1 MDETISTIGQDSPE
15 SLLAEAY
22 RTLGYNDGS
31 LLEAA
36 SAPEPNTPEIGEWL
50 EKGDWLALANK
61 IGAEKVFFVNNDP
74 VILFCKFDDAQDEE
88 KLINAFRQAWC
99 MARPTCLFIALP
111 GDLRVYSL
119 NQSPARNSE
128 EWNQITPLAVA
139 QRATEVA
146 EKLNAFRREEVE
158 SGRLFADKH
167 FGDIDARADR
177 CFIRDLK
184 NVRKVLLNTGLLP
197 KYAHALIGRSIFVR
211 YLEDRKV
218 LTPKY
223 FEHVTDGHLDW
234 QKLLSEAPDKR
245 DLTLD
250 LGKRR
255 YHNVLLSKGFT
266 YALFNRLSLDFNGDM
281 FPRDV
286 DEENAVDDQRHL
298 LPLRQ
303 FLLGEGDSDQLS
315 LFFWAYDFEIIPV
328 ELISSIYEEFYHH
341 GSEGEDDKGTHYTPT
356 VLVDYVLSRVLT
368 KERLDRDAK
377 ILDPA
382 CGSGIFLV
390 EAFRRI
396 VRHRVQQR
404 EGRMLSPPELR
415 HILRDQITGIEL
427 NSEATR
433 VAAFSLYLALMH
445 YQDPPDILAH
455 KRLPN
460 LIYEKNQPKDDDH
473 YAILHS
479 ANTFSLTAE
488 EAVVLRTRLEKHKRF
503 VGRARV
509 QWLLDT
515 NLTLNLCLNHYD
527 VIVGNPPWDEAS
539 DQQEETES
547 RVPDSLLAIRWAEV
561 FQRPVGEHS
570 YSQLFLYRALSL
582 AKEDG
587 AIGLLV
593 HSSVIFNQRSTSR
606 KFRKVWLSESVLQ
619 EVVNFVHVRKLFFD
633 KAIAPFVFLHFT
645 PRSHGRWEDS
655 RFIYTSARHTKP
667 MEQLRAVILSNAD
680 RRIVRQGDVMNR
692 EYLWKTYWWGSH
704 RDSALL
710 AYLDEQQTL
719 QELLPGNDPKPGY
732 GFQFGGEIPGST
744 LSSMRP
750 LKSRNLR
757 FYGPLKQEWFEKAPE
772 GVKRQPDERIYQGQ
786 RLLVVEGAKA
796 GFGICAR
803 LEYDNFSH
811 RHTIYS
817 VPLPSLPEWQAKIVL
832 GVLWSSLGRYRLF
845 MTSGNWGT
853 WYDKFVSGD
862 ILSIPVKI
870 PFSENSVTRRVV
882 ESVDS
887 IRSLE
892 TTQELRDAE
901 AVKTAPLSLYLERL
915 NEAVFDLFE
924 LSESDRD
931 LVRDF
936 IDYNYD
942 LFEKGP
948 KSLAL
953 CRANSS
959 LEIFQGTIDNLSQR
973 APLEQLE
980 GYLYSFLQVWNREL
994 QPGGEF
1000 HWRLIQPTNIPML
1013 AVLFTTQ
1020 EKYAGDFG
1028 PANDVDEWEQVLAK
1042 CDVALQ
1048 APVSRRVYLDGIIRA
1063 VSDTFILIVKR
1074 DERRLWTRSM
1084 AREDAEATL
1093 LQAVNLQEQAQFA

>member
-1 MDETISTIGQDSPE
+1 MNDTNSIVTKDS
-15 SLLAEAY
+15 AE
-22 RTLGYNDGS
+22 S

-36 SAPEPNTPEIGEWL
+36 YKTLGYNEGSLLLAGSSPKPQTLEIDEWL
-50 EKGDWLALANK
+50 EKGDWLALASK

-74 VILFCKFDDAQDEE
+74 VIVFCKFDDGQDEG

-111 GDLRVYSL
+111 VELRVYSL
-119 NQSPARNSE
+119 NQPPARNSE
-128 EWNQITPLAVA
+128 EWSHITPLAVA

-146 EKLNAFRREEVE
+146 QKLNSFRREEVE
-158 SGRLFADKH
+158 SGRLFADEY

-177 CFIRDLK
+177 RFIRDLK
-184 NVRKVLLNTGLLP
+184 NVRKVLLDTQLP
-197 KYAHALIGRSIFVR
+197 QKYVHALIGRSIFVR

-218 LTPKY
+218 LTPQY
-223 FEHVTDGHLDW
+223 FERLADGHPEW
-234 QKLLSEAPDKR
+234 QKLLSAVPEKPD
-245 DLTLD
+245 LSID

-255 YHNVLLSKGFT
+255 YQNVLLNKKFT
-266 YALFNRLSLDFNGDM
+266 YALFNQLSLDFNGDM

-286 DEENAVDDQRHL
+286 EEEDAVDDQQHL

-303 FLLGEGDSDQLS
+303 FLLGEGDSAQLN

-328 ELISSIYEEFYHH
+328 ELISSIYEEFYHQ
-341 GSEGEDDKGTHYTPT
+341 GTQDEDDKGTHYTPT
-356 VLVDYVLSRVLT
+356 VLVDYVLFSLLT
-368 KERLDRDAK
+368 KERLDRDVK

-396 VRHRVQQR
+396 VRHRVQQC
-404 EGRMLSPPELR
+404 EGRMLSPTELR

-445 YQDPPDILAH
+445 YQDPPHIQAN

-460 LIYEKNQPKDDDH
+460 LIYETNQPRDEEH
-473 YAILHS
+473 YAILHNT
-479 ANTFSLTAE
+479 NTFSLTEE
-488 EAVVLRTRLEKHKRF
+488 EALALRIQLEKRKRF
-503 VGRARV
+503 VGRAKVR
-509 QWLLDT
+509 WLLNT
-515 NLTLNLCLNHYD
+515 NHNLNLYLNHYD
-527 VIVGNPPWDEAS
+527 VVVGNPPWDEAS
-539 DQQEETES
+539 EKRGETK
-547 RVPDSLLAIRWAEV
+547 LAIRWAEV
-561 FQRPVGEHS
+561 FDRHVGEHS
-570 YSQLFLYRALSL
+570 HSQLFLHRALSL
-582 AKEDG
+582 VKEG
-587 AIGLLV
+587 GVVGLLV
-593 HSSVIFNQRSTSR
+593 HSSVIFNQRTTSR
-606 KFRKVWLSESVLQ
+606 KFRQIWLSESVLH

-633 KAIAPFVFLHFT
+633 KAIAPFVFLHFS
-645 PRSHGRWEDS
+645 PRNNACWEDS
-655 RFIYTSARHTKP
+655 RFVYTSARHTKS
-667 MEQLRAVILSNAD
+667 MEQSRAVILSNAD
-680 RRIVRQGDVMNR
+680 RRIVRQSEVMNR

-710 AYLDEQQTL
+710 AYLDTQQTL
-719 QELLPGNDPKPGY
+719 QELLAESDPKPGY
-732 GFQFGGEIPGST
+732 GFQFGADVPSST

-750 LKSRNLR
+750 LRSRNLR
-757 FYGPLKQEWFEKAPE
+757 FYGPLKKEWFENPPE

-811 RHTIYS
+811 RHTVYS
-817 VPLPSLPEWQAKIVL
+817 VPFPSLPEWQAKIVL
-832 GVLWSSLGRYRLF
+832 GIFWSSLGRYRLF

-862 ILSIPVKI
+862 ILSMPIRI
-870 PFSENSVTRRVV
+870 STSEDFITREVV
-882 ESVDS
+882 DAVDS
-887 IRSLE
+887 IRSVE
-892 TTQELRDAE
+892 IEGDFSDAE
-901 AVKTAPLSLYLERL
+901 VITTPPLSLYLERL

-924 LSESDRD
+924 LSVSDRD

-948 KSLAL
+948 VSLAL
-953 CRANSS
+953 SRTNTS
-959 LEIFQGTIDNLSQR
+959 LVNLQGTIDNLSQR
-973 APLEQLE
+973 AALEPLE
-980 GYLYSFLQVWNREL
+980 GYLYSFLKVWNREL
-994 QPGGEF
+994 PARGEF
-1000 HWRLIQPTNIPML
+1000 QWRLIRPAGIPML
-1013 AVLFTTQ
+1013 AVLFTTR
-1020 EKYAGDFG
+1020 EEHAIRDFET
-1028 PANDVDEWEQVLAK
+1028 ADNAEDWEQVLAQ
-1042 CDVALQ
+1042 CDLTLRY
-1048 APVSRRVYLDGIIRA
+1048 PVSRRIYIDGIIRV

-1084 AREDAEATL
+1084 ASEDAEATL
-1093 LQAVNLQEQAQFA
+1093 LQAVKLQEQAQVA